1 MDDLSWLF
9 ENLWNIGDAWEHV
22 LSFQSLEEL
31 SKARLTSKHFVDN
44 SSSQFPFP
52 ANIWE
57 KFIRKGTIH
66 VHVNA
71 RIATLPLAIK
81 YMEKLHGYNFQSF
94 AHICTITKIIVGAGT
109 YEIPTHPPSEE
120 ESEQGVG
127 SWPGNNNCLEIKNS
141 VIITGQ
147 GSNNTTIIGGFIIKN
162 EESKESGG
170 TATTHLTVKGV
181 LLEGSLRS
189 AVDARAGTSFDFN
202 EAVACRCKNF
212 AINAVEGVVG
222 TIESSQIFDCCKGG
236 VCVEGNG
243 KITIKGNTKVFRNNT
258 KKYDQHKDLWENEN
272 YDDYGL
278 DVVDPESTIHIVA
291 PLSLK
296 KVTVNNHPIPNP
308 ANQRNF
314 GGSGKINIVDSEG
327 GITETINLP
336 NINIDGSPRTED
348 EE

>member
-1 MDDLSWLF
+1 MEDL
-9 ENLWNIGDAWEHV
+9 NDAFPWWMQFFQGKKNEDV
-22 LSFQSLEEL
+22 WKYSVSFLSLEEL
-31 SKARLTSKHFVDN
+31 SKARSVHGTEFVT
-44 SSSQFPFP
+44 
-52 ANIWE
+52 AIWE
-57 KFIRKGTIH
+57 EFIRDGTIH

-81 YMEKLHGYNFQSF
+81 YMEKLHHYNFESF
-94 AHICTITKIIVGAGT
+94 EHICTITHIIVGPGR
-109 YEIPTHPPSEE
+109 YIIPTHQPSDEE
-120 ESEQGVG
+120 REQGVG

-162 EESKESGG
+162 EESKESEG

-202 EAVACRCKNF
+202 EAVACGCKNF

-222 TIESSQIFDCCKGG
+222 TIESSRIFDCCKGG

-243 KITIKGNTKVFRNNT
+243 KITIKGNTKVFGNNT

-272 YDDYGL
+272 DDYGL
-278 DVVDPESTIHIVA
+278 DVLDPDSTIHIVA
-291 PLSLK
+291 PLSLE
-296 KVTVNNHPIPNP
+296 KVSYNNHPNP
-308 ANQRNF
+308 ANQKRNF
-314 GGSGKINIVDSEG
+314 GGSGTINIVDSQG
-327 GITETINLP
+327 GIKETSTSLP
-336 NINIDGSPRTED
+336 NININGSPRTE
-348 EE
+348 EEE